1 MDKQSFVFLNHTKS
15 ISLKIVCIYIKFNLQ
30 EILDNIYK
38 WVDLSK
44 LKVESDHDLT
54 KFQKIDFIGKVT
66 VNDRYG
72 YNIIIFNEAEIVK
85 ISASYVLNQQL
96 NSQISNLKNI
106 GFEFLRN
113 LQLSLLQMNL
123 QYVFK
128 DKNHN
133 PVSLDKKALIN
144 IDDLECVDISKN
156 LYFDGF
162 NQNLFFEAVT
172 NIINAVEVIDIL
184 YQKIDLKNLT

>member
-1 MDKQSFVFLNHTKS
+1 M
-15 ISLKIVCIYIKFNLQ
+15 Q

-44 LKVESDHDLT
+44 LRVEADHDLI
-54 KFQKIDFIGKVT
+54 KSQKIDFIGKVT

-72 YNIIIFNEAEIVK
+72 YNIIILNESEIVK
-85 ISASYVLNQQL
+85 ISTSYRFNQQL

-113 LQLSLLQMNL
+113 VQLSLLQMNL
-123 QYVFK
+123 QYVFIH
-128 DKNHN
+128 KNHN
-133 PVSLDKKALIN
+133 PVGLDKKALIN
-144 IDDLECVDISKN
+144 IDDLESIDISKN

-172 NIINAVEVIDIL
+172 NIINAIEVIDIL
-184 YQKIDLKNLT
+184 YQKIDMKNT

>member
-1 MDKQSFVFLNHTKS
+1 MK
-15 ISLKIVCIYIKFNLQ
+15 

-44 LKVESDHDLT
+44 LKVDADHELL
-54 KFQKIDFIGKVT
+54 KSQKIDFIGNVT
-66 VNDRYG
+66 ISDRYG
-72 YNIIIFNEAEIVK
+72 YSIIILNEAEIVK
-85 ISASYVLNQQL
+85 VTTSYRFNQQQQ

-106 GFEFLRN
+106 GIEFLRN

-123 QYVFK
+123 QYVFIH
-128 DKNHN
+128 KNHN
-133 PVSLDKKALIN
+133 PPASLDKKAPFN
-144 IDDLECVDISKN
+144 IDDLESIDISKN

-172 NIINAVEVIDIL
+172 NIINAIEVIDIL
-184 YQKIDLKNLT
+184 YQR

>member
-1 MDKQSFVFLNHTKS
+1 MR
-15 ISLKIVCIYIKFNLQ
+15 

-44 LKVESDHDLT
+44 LKVESDQDLT
-54 KFQKIDFIGKVT
+54 KSQKIDFIGKVT

-72 YNIIIFNEAEIVK
+72 YNIIILNEDEIVK
-85 ISASYVLNQQL
+85 ISASYIFNQQL
-96 NSQISNLKNI
+96 HSQISNLKNI
-106 GFEFLRN
+106 GFDLLSN
-113 LQLSLLQMNL
+113 VQLSLLQMNL
-123 QYVFK
+123 QYVFIH
-128 DKNHN
+128 KNHN

-144 IDDLECVDISKN
+144 IDDLESIDISKN

-172 NIINAVEVIDIL
+172 NVINAIEVIDIL

>member
-1 MDKQSFVFLNHTKS
+1 MR
-15 ISLKIVCIYIKFNLQ
+15 

-44 LKVESDHDLT
+44 LKVESDQDLT
-54 KFQKIDFIGKVT
+54 KSQKIDFIGKVT

-72 YNIIIFNEAEIVK
+72 YNIIILNEDEIVK
-85 ISASYVLNQQL
+85 ISASYIFNQQL
-96 NSQISNLKNI
+96 HSQISNLKNI
-106 GFEFLRN
+106 GFDLLSN
-113 LQLSLLQMNL
+113 VQLSLLQMNL
-123 QYVFK
+123 QYVFIH
-128 DKNHN
+128 KNHN

-144 IDDLECVDISKN
+144 IHDLESIDISKN

-172 NIINAVEVIDIL
+172 NVINAIEVINIL

>member
-1 MDKQSFVFLNHTKS
+1 MR
-15 ISLKIVCIYIKFNLQ
+15 

-54 KFQKIDFIGKVT
+54 KSQKIDFVGKVT

-72 YNIIIFNEAEIVK
+72 YNIIILNEDEIVK
-85 ISASYVLNQQL
+85 ISASYIFNQQT

-106 GFEFLRN
+106 GLDLLSN
-113 LQLSLLQMNL
+113 VQLSLLQMNL
-123 QYVFK
+123 QYVFIH
-128 DKNHN
+128 KNHN

-144 IDDLECVDISKN
+144 IDDLESIDISKN

-172 NIINAVEVIDIL
+172 NVINAIEVIDIL

>member
-1 MDKQSFVFLNHTKS
+1 MR
-15 ISLKIVCIYIKFNLQ
+15 

-44 LKVESDHDLT
+44 LKVESDQDLT
-54 KFQKIDFIGKVT
+54 KSQIIDFIGKVT

-72 YNIIIFNEAEIVK
+72 YNIIILNEDEIVK
-85 ISASYVLNQQL
+85 ISASYIFNQQL
-96 NSQISNLKNI
+96 HSQISNLKNI
-106 GFEFLRN
+106 GFDLLSN
-113 LQLSLLQMNL
+113 VQLSLLQMNL
-123 QYVFK
+123 QYVFIH
-128 DKNHN
+128 KNHN

-144 IDDLECVDISKN
+144 IDDLESIDISKN

-172 NIINAVEVIDIL
+172 NVINAIEVIDIL

>member
-1 MDKQSFVFLNHTKS
+1 M
-15 ISLKIVCIYIKFNLQ
+15 Q

-44 LKVESDHDLT
+44 LKVEADHDLI
-54 KFQKIDFIGKVT
+54 KSQKIDFIGKVT
-66 VNDRYG
+66 INDRYG
-72 YNIIIFNEAEIVK
+72 YNIIILNEAEIVK
-85 ISASYVLNQQL
+85 ISTSYRFNPPL

-106 GFEFLRN
+106 GIEFLRN

-123 QYVFK
+123 QYVFIY
-128 DKNHN
+128 KNHDQ
-133 PVSLDKKALIN
+133 PVSLDKKVPIN
-144 IDDLECVDISKN
+144 MDDLESIDISKN

-172 NIINAVEVIDIL
+172 NIINAIEVIDIL
-184 YQKIDLKNLT
+184 YQKIDMKNT